1 MIRSDLCTPF
11 AMLVNPEVVLAQ
23 MINSQGLAQMRGR
36 ICRPLDRPLIARVG
50 DRELAD
56 HDAAI
61 DDDEA
66 IFDGLD
72 D

>member
-1 MIRSDLCTPF
+1 MIHADVCSPF

-23 MINSQGLAQMRGR
+23 LTSSKQLSGMRGR
-36 ICRPLDRPLIARVG
+36 VCRPLDRPLI
-50 DRELAD
+50 DRIADRALAA

-61 DDDEA
+61 DEDEEF
-66 IFDGLD
+66 FDGLD

>member
-1 MIRSDLCTPF
+1 MIRSAPSTPF

-23 MINSQGLAQMRGR
+23 LMNSQGLAQVRGR
-36 ICRPLDRPLIARVG
+36 ICRPLDRPLIARTH
-50 DRELAD
+50 DRDLAA

-61 DDDEA
+61 DEDDE
-66 IFDGLD
+66 ILDTLD